1 MITQTPPNAPE
12 LTAEENIDLFLREVR
27 AYPLLTEQ
35 EELELA
41 RRCAQGDESAVRAMV
56 SANLRLVVAI
66 AKRYDNGMVPLLDLI
81 QEGAIGLLIA
91 ARKFDFTRKV
101 RFSTYAAQWIRQGIV
116 RYAMNNG
123 DPIRVPAH
131 TADLIRRVTA
141 AQEQLLQ
148 AHQQEPE
155 LAQIA
160 QVAQM
165 PEEKVRQLL
174 QMQRKT
180 FSLEEQGW
188 QEDAAPGLEDLQAPQ
203 PLEKLVREELVRTME
218 RLLAMLEPRQ
228 QQILRMHFG
237 MDGDG
242 SRSLDQIGAVL
253 GISKERVRQIE
264 KQAMQRL
271 KELGADM
278 GLEDFLE

>member
-1 MITQTPPNAPE
+1 M
-12 LTAEENIDLFLREVR
+12 
-27 AYPLLTEQ
+27 
-35 EELELA
+35 
-41 RRCAQGDESAVRAMV
+41 
-56 SANLRLVVAI
+56 
-66 AKRYDNGMVPLLDLI
+66 
-81 QEGAIGLLIA
+81 
-91 ARKFDFTRKV
+91 
-101 RFSTYAAQWIRQGIV
+101 
-116 RYAMNNG
+116 
-123 DPIRVPAH
+123 
-131 TADLIRRVTA
+131 
-141 AQEQLLQ
+141 
-148 AHQQEPE
+148 
-155 LAQIA
+155 AQIA
-160 QVAQM
+160 QAVQM

-174 QMQRKT
+174 QMQHKT

-188 QEDAAPGLEDLQAPQ
+188 QEDATPDLEDLHAPQ

-218 RLLAMLEPRQ
+218 QLLAMLEPRQ

-264 KQAMQRL
+264 KHAMQRL

>member
-1 MITQTPPNAPE
+1 MIDTPLRIPPTAA
-12 LTAEENIDLFLREVR
+12 AEENMDLFLQEIR

-41 RRCAQGDESAVRAMV
+41 KRCAQGDESAVRQMV
-56 SANLRLVVAI
+56 NANLRLVVAI
-66 AKRYDNGMVPLLDLI
+66 AKRYYNGAVPLLDLI

-91 ARKFDFTRKV
+91 ARKFDFTRQV
-101 RFSTYAAQWIRQGIV
+101 RFSTYAARWIRQGVI

-123 DPIRVPAH
+123 EPIRVPAH
-131 TADLIRRVTA
+131 TAELIRRVNGVR
-141 AQEQLLQ
+141 EQLV
-148 AHQQEPE
+148 QQYQREPE
-155 LAQIA
+155 ISQIA
-160 QVAQM
+160 QLCRL

-174 QMQRKT
+174 MFQTKT
-180 FSLEEQGW
+180 FSLEEQAW
-188 QEDAAPGLEDLQAPQ
+188 EDSTEPSVEDLQAPQ
-203 PLEKLVREELVRTME
+203 PLEMLVREELNRTME
-218 RLLAMLEPRQ
+218 RLLSMLTPRQ
-228 QQILRMHFG
+228 QKILRLRFG
-237 MDGDG
+237 MDGG
-242 SRSLDQIGAVL
+242 KSHSLDQIGARL

>member
-91 ARKFDFTRKV
+91 ARKFDFTRQV

-148 AHQQEPE
+148 ENQQEPE
-155 LAQIA
+155 LAKISQA
-160 QVAQM
+160 VQM

-218 RLLAMLEPRQ
+218 QLLAMLEPRQ

>member
-91 ARKFDFTRKV
+91 ARKFDFTRQV

-160 QVAQM
+160 RVAQM